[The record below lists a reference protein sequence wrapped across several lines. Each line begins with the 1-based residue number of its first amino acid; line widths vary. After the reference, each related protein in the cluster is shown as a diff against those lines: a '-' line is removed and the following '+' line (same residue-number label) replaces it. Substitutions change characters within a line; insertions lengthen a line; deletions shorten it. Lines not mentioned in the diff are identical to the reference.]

1 MEKLDTSAVLRPVQ
15 LYFDGYFTGNA
26 EFLKQAFTEDAV
38 MKGFVAGAFLS
49 STISE
54 YIQGISQ
61 NPSAEERNIPFG
73 TAIESVRICGKTAV
87 VTITETN
94 YAGCYNFWDCFQ
106 LILSDA
112 GWEITAKLFTTID

>member
-1 MEKLDTSAVLRPVQ
+1 MEKLDASAVLRPVQ
-15 LYFDGYFTGNA
+15 LYVDGYFTGNA
-26 EFLKQAFTEDAV
+26 EFLKRAFMEDAV
-38 MKGFVAGAFLS
+38 MRGFVEGVFLS

-61 NPSAEERNIPFG
+61 SPSAEERNIPFE

-112 GWEITAKLFTTID
+112 GWKITAKLFTTID

>member
-1 MEKLDTSAVLRPVQ
+1 MEKFDTSAVLRPVQ
-15 LYFDGYFTGNA
+15 LYVDGYFTGNA

-38 MKGFVAGAFLS
+38 MNGFVEGAFLS

-61 NPSAEERNIPFG
+61 NPSAEERNIPFE
-73 TAIESVRICGKTAV
+73 TAIESVRVCGKTAV

-106 LILSDA
+106 LILSDE
-112 GWEITAKLFTTID
+112 GWKITAKLFTTID